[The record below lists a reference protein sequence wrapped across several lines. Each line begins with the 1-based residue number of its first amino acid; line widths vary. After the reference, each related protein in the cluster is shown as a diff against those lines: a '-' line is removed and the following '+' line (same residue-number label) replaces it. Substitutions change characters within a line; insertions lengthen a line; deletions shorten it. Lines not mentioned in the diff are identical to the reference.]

1 MGRGYK
7 QSLTYLDGANGEF
20 RSPARA
26 CATRLRLLTAAS
38 ARLLARLRSLARAPT
53 DYWTLQTTGF
63 CDPKAYQDLWEH
75 DRPATEMANPLTC
88 SQANQ
93 MPNCIYED
101 DRVANFTL
109 NVINA
114 HDPATPFHMYIAWH
128 NTHEPLEVPQQQL
141 DKFDFVFSNCTAIG
155 GSPNKN
161 NSCSAAFLAA
171 TEDGPL
177 GDLADKPCCFR
188 QYYSAMTNY
197 VDMHIGQVVDALK
210 AKGMW
215 DNTFMVVSSD
225 NGGPIYRN
233 GSAGGNNFPLRGGK
247 KSNFE
252 GGVRVNAFVT
262 GGLVPEARRGQVEAG
277 FAASEDWFRTLAG
290 LAGVDP
296 EDPKAAAAGLPPV
309 EGYDLW
315 PLLSGANATSPR
327 TELWLGSGGAG
338 DSDSSQSPILQGL
351 IRADGY
357 KVLWGNV
364 IENTWTG
371 AFYPNRS
378 TAWCDTCPLD
388 CGTIDAPTC
397 LFNVLTDPTE
407 HENVAAA
414 NPGIVQAMSAR
425 LVELSQGIFKPD
437 RGLPDN
443 TDACYAGDKTYHG
456 WVGPFLP

>member
-1 MGRGYK
+1 M
-7 QSLTYLDGANGEF
+7 
-20 RSPARA
+20 
-26 CATRLRLLTAAS
+26 
-38 ARLLARLRSLARAPT
+38 
-53 DYWTLQTTGF
+53 
-63 CDPKAYQDLWEH
+63 DLWLNNRTAREL
-75 DRPATEMANPLTC
+75 ANNLTC
-88 SQANQ
+88 SQSNQ
-93 MPNCIYED
+93 MPGCVYED
-101 DRVANFTL
+101 DKVAAFTL
-109 NVINA
+109 GVIDA
-114 HDPATPFHMYIAWH
+114 HDASTPLHIYVAWH
-128 NTHEPLEVPQQQL
+128 NTHEPLEVPQAQL
-141 DKFDFVFSNCTAIG
+141 DKFDYVFSNCTAMDG

-161 NSCSAAFLAA
+161 NTCSSQLLAA
-171 TEDGPL
+171 TEDGPFGL
-177 GDLADKPCCFR
+177 LADKPCCFR
-188 QYYSAMTNY
+188 QFYSAMTNY
-197 VDMHIGQVVDALK
+197 VDMHVGQVVDALK

-215 DNTFMVVSSD
+215 DQTLMVVSSD

-233 GSAGGNNFPLRGGK
+233 GSAGANNWPLRGGK

-262 GGLVPEARRGQVEAG
+262 GGLVPAARRGQVEEG

-296 EDPKAAAAGLPPV
+296 EDAKAAAAGLPPV

-338 DSDSSQSPILQGL
+338 DVDNSQDPILQGL
-351 IRADGY
+351 IRSDGW

-371 AFYPNRS
+371 PFYPNKT

-397 LFNVLTDPTE
+397 LFNVLSDPTE
-407 HENVAAA
+407 HENLAAA
-414 NPGIVQAMSAR
+414 NPSIVRDMSAR
-425 LVELSQGIFKPD
+425 LQELTKGIFAPD
-437 RGLPDN
+437 RGKPDD
-443 TDACYAGDKTYHG
+443 TDACYAGDKVYDG